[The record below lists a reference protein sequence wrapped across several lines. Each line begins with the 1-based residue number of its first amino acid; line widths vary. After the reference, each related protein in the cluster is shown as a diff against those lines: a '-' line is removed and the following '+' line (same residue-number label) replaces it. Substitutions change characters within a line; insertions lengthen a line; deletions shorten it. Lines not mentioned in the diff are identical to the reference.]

1 MTDNQHEHP
10 PTPDP
15 AAEEARRKEAH
26 RRMRRRLLRAGL
38 AAVPA
43 MLTLRARPA
52 LAQQNPSGTVSQL
65 PDYGLPGHWECS
77 GGYWTW
83 TGYIDE
89 NLDYPEVKHWDGA
102 PPNPDDWERLG
113 CVEGGQCN
121 SSGSQQGSASGWL
134 SEDGGDAGGDAGGDE
149 W

>member
-10 PTPDP
+10 TTPDP

-26 RRMRRRLLRAGL
+26 RQMRRRLFRAGL

-52 LAQQNPSGTVSQL
+52 LAQQGPSGTVSQL
-65 PDYGLPGHWECS
+65 PDYGLPGHWECTGS
-77 GGYWTW
+77 GWIW

-89 NLDYPEVKHWDGA
+89 NLDYPEEKHWDGTGPA
-102 PPNPDDWERLG
+102 PPWDPSVIYW
-113 CVEGGQCN
+113 GGQCD

-134 SEDGGDAGGDAGGDE
+134 SEDGGDDDCCGDE